1 MDEMIVKSATG
12 FIDAYSVNDVEKM
25 EELQWKLKGGV
36 SYYDMTQTKYPY
48 LLGLAF
54 YYLACY
60 DLRKQEPFL
69 MAVRNNAALQFDQK
83 AISDLFGYA
92 FLGFSS
98 VIKTQNDSLEDI
110 LHEAI
115 YSAFAN
121 EMNPNSPLSSE
132 VKAAM
137 YILILV
143 HNYPQYIVGFFA
155 DFREDL
161 INQLVDADAE
171 FITERSFTEDDID
184 NSLFYISS
192 FCYHFILKKRKYV
205 SNISLS
211 NKDMRKYDSAIHS
224 ISQSIIYNQ
233 DTTIEKGNIIIQ
245 ALKNIIMS

>member
-1 MDEMIVKSATG
+1 MDEMTVKSATG

-69 MAVRNNAALQFDQK
+69 MAVRNNVALQFDQK
-83 AISDLFGYA
+83 AISNLFGYA

-137 YILILV
+137 YIL
-143 HNYPQYIVGFFA
+143 
-155 DFREDL
+155 DFSRFDL
-161 INQLVDADAE
+161 TD
-171 FITERSFTEDDID
+171 
-184 NSLFYISS
+184 
-192 FCYHFILKKRKYV
+192 
-205 SNISLS
+205 
-211 NKDMRKYDSAIHS
+211 
-224 ISQSIIYNQ
+224 
-233 DTTIEKGNIIIQ
+233 
-245 ALKNIIMS
+245 